1 MPRLSL
7 WLIRTGLVYLVGG
20 FALGAAMLVFKVTP
34 FAPGLIAWMRPLHVE
49 LLALGWT
56 MNLALGVAYWIL
68 PRRGSDGERGGETA
82 VALAGLLLNAGVLSA
97 GLGQASGAPLVSLIG
112 RIAEAAAAATFAF
125 HAWSRIKPFG
135 AGIRARPSR

>member
-1 MPRLSL
+1 MPRLSI
-7 WLIRTGLVYLVGG
+7 WLIRTALVYLVGG
-20 FALGAAMLVFKVTP
+20 FGLGAAMLVFKVTP
-34 FAPGLIAWMRPLHVE
+34 FAPGLIAWLRPLHVE

-97 GLGQASGAPLVSLIG
+97 GLGQASGVPLVPLIG
-112 RIAEAAAAATFAF
+112 RLAEAAAAATFAF
-125 HAWSRIKPFG
+125 HAWSRIKPLG
-135 AGIRARPSR
+135 AGIGVRRSR

>member
-7 WLIRTGLVYLVGG
+7 WLIRTALVYLVGG

-34 FAPGLIAWMRPLHVE
+34 FAPGVMAWLRPLHVE

-68 PRRGSDGERGGETA
+68 PRRGSDGERGGETT
-82 VALAGLLLNAGVLSA
+82 VALAGLLLNAGVLTA
-97 GLGQASGAPLVSLIG
+97 GLGRASGGTLAPLIG
-112 RIAEAAAAATFAF
+112 RLAEAAAAAIFAF

-135 AGIRARPSR
+135 AGIGERRSR